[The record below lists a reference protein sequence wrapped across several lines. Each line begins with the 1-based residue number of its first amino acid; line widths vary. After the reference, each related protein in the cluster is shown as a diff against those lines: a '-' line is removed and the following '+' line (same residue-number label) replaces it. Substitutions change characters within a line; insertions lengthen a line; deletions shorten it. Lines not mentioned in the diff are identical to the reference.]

1 MYYLDASAILKLIIE
16 EKETVKLERFI
27 SDKNCTSKISRIEVM
42 RVINS
47 AIPEAAESAQ
57 RTLSKF
63 DYVNISEPVI
73 RIAESFLGLP
83 SLRSLDS
90 IHVASALSVSNEIEG
105 IISYDKKMISNAQS
119 LGLTVHTPV

>member
-27 SDKNCTSKISRIEVM
+27 SGKNCTSKISRIEVM
-42 RVINS
+42 RVINC

-63 DYVNISEPVI
+63 DYVNVSEPVI

>member
-1 MYYLDASAILKLIIE
+1 MYYLDASAILKLIVE
-16 EKETVKLERFI
+16 EKETVKLERFL
-27 SDKNCTSKISRIEVM
+27 SGNNCTSKISRIEVM
-42 RVINS
+42 RVINR

-63 DYVNISEPVI
+63 DYVNVSESVI

-83 SLRSLDS
+83 SLRSLDT
-90 IHVASALSVSNEIEG
+90 IHVASALSVSNEIDG
-105 IISYDKKMISNAQS
+105 IISFDKKMISNAQS

>member
-27 SDKNCTSKISRIEVM
+27 SGKNCTSKISRIEVM
-42 RVINS
+42 RVINR

-57 RTLSKF
+57 RALSKF
-63 DYVNISEPVI
+63 DYVNVSEPVI

-83 SLRSLDS
+83 SLSSLDS

-105 IISYDKKMISNAQS
+105 IISYDEKMISNAQS

>member
-1 MYYLDASAILKLIIE
+1 MYYLDASAILKLIVE
-16 EKETVKLERFI
+16 EKETVKLERFL
-27 SDKNCTSKISRIEVM
+27 SGNNCTSKISRIEVM
-42 RVINS
+42 RVINR

-63 DYVNISEPVI
+63 DYVNVSESVI
-73 RIAESFLGLP
+73 RIVESFLGLP

-90 IHVASALSVSNEIEG
+90 IHVASALSVSNEIDG

>member
-27 SDKNCTSKISRIEVM
+27 SGKNCTSKISRIEVM
-42 RVINS
+42 RVINR

>member
-1 MYYLDASAILKLIIE
+1 
-16 EKETVKLERFI
+16 
-27 SDKNCTSKISRIEVM
+27 M
-42 RVINS
+42 RVINR

-63 DYVNISEPVI
+63 DYINVSESVI

-90 IHVASALSVSNEIEG
+90 IHVASALSVSNEIDG